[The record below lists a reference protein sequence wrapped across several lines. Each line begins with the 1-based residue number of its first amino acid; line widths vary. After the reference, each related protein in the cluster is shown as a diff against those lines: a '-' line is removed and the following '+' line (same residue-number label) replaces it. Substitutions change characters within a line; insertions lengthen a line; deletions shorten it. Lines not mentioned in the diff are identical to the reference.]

1 MALSQLY
8 IISEE
13 NMKNNQYCYLK
24 KARGNR
30 IISALAISSLLL
42 VVSGCD
48 STMKESKPT
57 DTVTNTAPNLDNPS
71 LSDKNK
77 NNSDYKA
84 VSKDGF
90 IAADDGASTPY
101 GIEKVTTANNQ
112 FAVDMYQQINGQPD
126 QADDNVFFSPYSLS
140 TAMAML
146 YAAAEG
152 ETKAQIQK
160 TFHYPAPAILNPNSA
175 ALYNQFNKPN
185 PDYKLATVNDLWMQ
199 QGLTPTKSYIDTVQR
214 YYSGQVTALDFE
226 GSPDSARQTIN
237 KKIVEKTKQMIPELL
252 PKGSIKSDTAVVLT
266 NAVYFKGDWTLPFT
280 AERTSAQPFY
290 NAIGRASTVQ
300 MMQQQSYFSYYEDKH
315 IQVVQLPYK
324 GDDLS
329 MLVVLPKFNHKL
341 AMQQLT
347 KSLSATKIKQWRS
360 GLVRQEVDLQLPKF
374 KLDARY
380 QMKTLLADM
389 GMPKAFNNGAEFNL
403 YADGTPIKLDEV
415 YHQAVVTVDEKGT
428 EAAAAAGAVGMYVGM
443 SYPVEFKADH
453 PFMFMIKDNKTDAIL
468 FLGQVN
474 KP

>member
-1 MALSQLY
+1 MQNDPIRCFKYA
-8 IISEE
+8 
-13 NMKNNQYCYLK
+13 
-24 KARGNR
+24 AHNR
-30 IISALAISSLLL
+30 VISALAITSLLF

-48 STMKESKPT
+48 STIRNKSTVAVTDSIPHNQPT
-57 DTVTNTAPNLDNPS
+57 INHQAPPTEVKTLT
-71 LSDKNK
+71 
-77 NNSDYKA
+77 
-84 VSKDGF
+84 
-90 IAADDGASTPY
+90 STPE
-101 GIEKVTTANNQ
+101 GIAEVVNTNNQ
-112 FAVDMYQQINGQPD
+112 FAIDMYQQINGQPD
-126 QADDNVFFSPYSLS
+126 QADKNVFFSPYSLS
-140 TAMAML
+140 TAVAML
-146 YAAAEG
+146 YVAAEG

-160 TFHYPAPAILNPNSA
+160 TFHYPVSAILNPNSA

-199 QGLTPTKSYIDTVQR
+199 QGLTLNKSYADTVQR

-226 GSPDSARQTIN
+226 GSPDPARQTIN
-237 KKIVEKTKQMIPELL
+237 KKIADKTNQLIPELL

-280 AERTSAQPFY
+280 AERTSAEPFY
-290 NAIGRASTVQ
+290 SAIGRASTVQ
-300 MMQQQSYFSYYEDKH
+300 MMQQQSYFDYYEDKH

-329 MLVVLPKFNHKL
+329 MLVVLPKLNHKL
-341 AMQQLT
+341 AMQQLA

-453 PFMFMIKDNKTDAIL
+453 PFMFVIKDNKTDAIL

>member
-1 MALSQLY
+1 MQ
-8 IISEE
+8 
-13 NMKNNQYCYLK
+13 NNPFYCFKY
-24 KARGNR
+24 AAHNR
-30 IISALAISSLLL
+30 VISALAITSLLF

-48 STMKESKPT
+48 STIRNKSTAAVTETIPHNQPT
-57 DTVTNTAPNLDNPS
+57 INHQAPPIEE
-71 LSDKNK
+71 
-77 NNSDYKA
+77 KA
-84 VSKDGF
+84 L
-90 IAADDGASTPY
+90 ISTPE
-101 GIEKVTTANNQ
+101 GIAEIITANNQ
-112 FAVDMYQQINGQPD
+112 FAFDMYQQINGQPD
-126 QADDNVFFSPYSLS
+126 QADKNVFFSPYSLS

-199 QGLTPTKSYIDTVQR
+199 QGLTLNKSYADTVQH

-226 GSPDSARQTIN
+226 GSPDPARQTIN
-237 KKIVEKTKQMIPELL
+237 KKIAEKTKQLIPQLL

-266 NAVYFKGDWTLPFT
+266 NAVYFKGDWTMPFT

-300 MMQQQSYFSYYEDKH
+300 MMQQQSYFDYYEDKH

-329 MLVVLPKFNHKL
+329 MLVVLPKLNHKL
-341 AMQQLT
+341 AMQQLA
-347 KSLSATKIKQWRS
+347 KSLNATKIKQWS
-360 GLVRQEVDLQLPKF
+360 AGLVRQEVDLQLPKF

-403 YADGTPIKLDEV
+403 YADGTPIRLDEV

>member
-1 MALSQLY
+1 MQNSQLV
-8 IISEE
+8 SV
-13 NMKNNQYCYLK
+13 
-24 KARGNR
+24 
-30 IISALAISSLLL
+30 LAISSLLL
-42 VVSGCD
+42 IVSGCD
-48 STMKESKPT
+48 STIKNNRAGAVT
-57 DTVTNTAPNLDNPS
+57 DTIPHNQPAINHQAPPIEEKVL
-71 LSDKNK
+71 
-77 NNSDYKA
+77 
-84 VSKDGF
+84 
-90 IAADDGASTPY
+90 ISTPE
-101 GIEKVTTANNQ
+101 GIAEIITANNQ
-112 FAVDMYQQINGQPD
+112 FAIAMYQQINGQPD
-126 QADDNVFFSPYSLS
+126 QADKNVFFSPYSLS
-140 TAMAML
+140 TVMAIL

-199 QGLTPTKSYIDTVQR
+199 QGLTLNKSYADTVQH

-226 GSPDSARQTIN
+226 GSPDPARQTIN
-237 KKIVEKTKQMIPELL
+237 KKIADKTKQLIPELL

-266 NAVYFKGDWTLPFT
+266 NAIYFKGDWTLPFT

-300 MMQQQSYFSYYEDKH
+300 MMEQQSYFSYYENKH

-329 MLVVLPKFNHKL
+329 MLVVLPKLNHKL
-341 AMQQLT
+341 AMQQLA
-347 KSLSATKIKQWRS
+347 KSLNATKIKQWS
-360 GLVRQEVDLQLPKF
+360 AGLVRQEVDLQLPKF

-403 YADGTPIKLDEV
+403 YADGPPIKLDEV

-453 PFMFMIKDNKTDAIL
+453 PFMFVIKDNKTDAIL

>member
-1 MALSQLY
+1 M
-8 IISEE
+8 
-13 NMKNNQYCYLK
+13 
-24 KARGNR
+24 
-30 IISALAISSLLL
+30 
-42 VVSGCD
+42 VTGCD
-48 STMKESKPT
+48 STIKNKSTVAVT
-57 DTVTNTAPNLDNPS
+57 DTIPRNQPTINHQAPPIEA
-71 LSDKNK
+71 
-77 NNSDYKA
+77 KA
-84 VSKDGF
+84 LT
-90 IAADDGASTPY
+90 STPE
-101 GIEKVTTANNQ
+101 GIAEVVTANNQ
-112 FAVDMYQQINGQPD
+112 FAIDMYQQINGQPD
-126 QADDNVFFSPYSLS
+126 QADKNVFFSPYSLS

-160 TFHYPAPAILNPNSA
+160 TFHYPVPAILNPNSA
-175 ALYNQFNKPN
+175 ALYNQFNKSN

-199 QGLTPTKSYIDTVQR
+199 QGLRPNQNYLDTVQR
-214 YYSGQVTALDFE
+214 YYGGKVTTLDFE
-226 GSPDSARQTIN
+226 GSPDPARQTIN
-237 KKIVEKTKQMIPELL
+237 KKIADKTKQMILELL

-266 NAVYFKGDWTLPFT
+266 NAIYFKGDWTMPFT

-300 MMQQQSYFSYYEDKH
+300 MMQQQSYFDYYEDKY

-341 AMQQLT
+341 AMQQLA

-360 GLVRQEVDLQLPKF
+360 GLVRQEVNLQLPKF

-403 YADGTPIKLDEV
+403 YADGPPIKLDEV

-443 SYPVEFKADH
+443 SYPVKFKADH
-453 PFMFMIKDNKTDAIL
+453 PFMFVIKDNKTDAIL

>member
-1 MALSQLY
+1 MQNDPLRYFRYA
-8 IISEE
+8 
-13 NMKNNQYCYLK
+13 
-24 KARGNR
+24 AHNR
-30 IISALAISSLLL
+30 VISALAITSLLL
-42 VVSGCD
+42 VVTGCD
-48 STMKESKPT
+48 NIMRNNRMDAVT
-57 DTVTNTAPNLDNPS
+57 DTIPHNQPTINHQALPIEV
-71 LSDKNK
+71 
-77 NNSDYKA
+77 KA
-84 VSKDGF
+84 LT
-90 IAADDGASTPY
+90 STPE
-101 GIEKVTTANNQ
+101 GIAEVVTANNQ
-112 FAVDMYQQINGQPD
+112 FAIDMYQQINGKSEQVD
-126 QADDNVFFSPYSLS
+126 ENVFFSPYSLS

-160 TFHYPAPAILNPNSA
+160 TFHYPGPAILNPNSA
-175 ALYNQFNKPN
+175 ALYNQFNTPN

-226 GSPDSARQTIN
+226 GSPDPARQTIN
-237 KKIVEKTKQMIPELL
+237 KKIAEKTKQLIPELL

-266 NAVYFKGDWTLPFT
+266 NAVYFKGDWTTPFT

-300 MMQQQSYFSYYEDKH
+300 MMQQQSYFDYYEDKH

-329 MLVVLPKFNHKL
+329 MLVVLPKLNHKL
-341 AMQQLT
+341 AMQQLA
-347 KSLSATKIKQWRS
+347 KSLNATKIKQWS
-360 GLVRQEVDLQLPKF
+360 AGLVRQEVDLQLPKF
-374 KLDARY
+374 TLDARY
-380 QMKTLLADM
+380 QMKTLLGDM
-389 GMPKAFNNGAEFNL
+389 GMTKAFNNEAEFNL
-403 YADGTPIKLDEV
+403 YADGPPIKLDEV

-443 SYPVEFKADH
+443 SYPAEFKADH
-453 PFMFMIKDNKTDAIL
+453 PFMFIIKDNKTDAIL

>member
-1 MALSQLY
+1 MQNSQLV
-8 IISEE
+8 SV
-13 NMKNNQYCYLK
+13 
-24 KARGNR
+24 
-30 IISALAISSLLL
+30 LAISSLLL
-42 VVSGCD
+42 IVSGCD
-48 STMKESKPT
+48 STIKNNRAGAVT
-57 DTVTNTAPNLDNPS
+57 DTIPHNQPAINHQAPP
-71 LSDKNK
+71 
-77 NNSDYKA
+77 
-84 VSKDGF
+84 
-90 IAADDGASTPY
+90 IE
-101 GIEKVTTANNQ
+101 EKVLISTLEGIAEIITANNQ
-112 FAVDMYQQINGQPD
+112 FAIAMYQQINGQPD
-126 QADDNVFFSPYSLS
+126 QADKNVFFSPYSLS
-140 TAMAML
+140 TAMAMV

-199 QGLTPTKSYIDTVQR
+199 QGLTLNKSYADTVQH

-226 GSPDSARQTIN
+226 GSPDPARQTIN
-237 KKIVEKTKQMIPELL
+237 KKIADKTKQLIPELL

-266 NAVYFKGDWTLPFT
+266 NAIYFKGDWTLPFT

-300 MMQQQSYFSYYEDKH
+300 MMQQQSYFSYYENKH

-329 MLVVLPKFNHKL
+329 MLVVLPKLNHKL
-341 AMQQLT
+341 AMQQLA
-347 KSLSATKIKQWRS
+347 KSLNATKIKQWS
-360 GLVRQEVDLQLPKF
+360 AGLVRQEVDLQLPKF

-403 YADGTPIKLDEV
+403 YADGPPIKLDEV

-428 EAAAAAGAVGMYVGM
+428 EAAAAAGAVGMYVGR

-453 PFMFMIKDNKTDAIL
+453 PFMFVIKDNKTDAIL

>member
-1 MALSQLY
+1 MQNSQLV
-8 IISEE
+8 SV
-13 NMKNNQYCYLK
+13 
-24 KARGNR
+24 
-30 IISALAISSLLL
+30 LAISSLLL
-42 VVSGCD
+42 IVSGCD
-48 STMKESKPT
+48 NTIRNNTVS
-57 DTVTNTAPNLDNPS
+57 TVTDMITPS
-71 LSDKNK
+71 PQTISNQVPLTEVKTLT
-77 NNSDYKA
+77 
-84 VSKDGF
+84 
-90 IAADDGASTPY
+90 STPE
-101 GIEKVTTANNQ
+101 GIAEVVTANNQ
-112 FAVDMYQQINGQPD
+112 FAIAMYQQINGQPD
-126 QADDNVFFSPYSLS
+126 QADKNVFFSPYSLS

-175 ALYNQFNKPN
+175 TLYNQFNKPS

-226 GSPDSARQTIN
+226 GSPDPARQTIN
-237 KKIVEKTKQMIPELL
+237 KKIAEKTKQMIPELL
-252 PKGSIKSDTAVVLT
+252 PKGSIKSNTAVVLT
-266 NAVYFKGDWTLPFT
+266 NAIYFKGDWTMPFT
-280 AERTSAQPFY
+280 AERTSAKPFY

-300 MMQQQSYFSYYEDKH
+300 MMQQQSYFDYYEDKH

-329 MLVVLPKFNHKL
+329 MLVVLPKLNHKL
-341 AMQQLT
+341 AMQQLA
-347 KSLSATKIKQWRS
+347 KSLSATKIKQWS
-360 GLVRQEVDLQLPKF
+360 VGLVRQEVDLQLPKF
-374 KLDARY
+374 TLDARY
-380 QMKTLLADM
+380 QMKTLLGDM
-389 GMPKAFNNGAEFNL
+389 GMTKAFNNEAEFNL
-403 YADGTPIKLDEV
+403 YADGPPIKLDEV

>member
-1 MALSQLY
+1 MQNDPLRYFRYA
-8 IISEE
+8 
-13 NMKNNQYCYLK
+13 
-24 KARGNR
+24 AHNR
-30 IISALAISSLLL
+30 VISALAITSLVLG
-42 VVSGCD
+42 VSGCD
-48 STMKESKPT
+48 
-57 DTVTNTAPNLDNPS
+57 NAI
-71 LSDKNK
+71 K
-77 NNSDYKA
+77 NNRTGA
-84 VSKDGF
+84 VTGMV
-90 IAADDGASTPY
+90 TPNQSAINHQAPPIEVMTTVATPE
-101 GIEKVTTANNQ
+101 GIKEVITANNQ
-112 FAVDMYQQINGQPD
+112 FAFDMYQQINGQPD
-126 QADDNVFFSPYSLS
+126 QADKNVFFSPYSLS

-146 YAAAEG
+146 YTAAEG

-226 GSPDSARQTIN
+226 GSPDPARQTIN
-237 KKIVEKTKQMIPELL
+237 KKIADKTKQLIPELL

-266 NAVYFKGDWTLPFT
+266 NTVYFKGDWTLPFT

-300 MMQQQSYFSYYEDKH
+300 MMQQQSYFDYYEDKH

-329 MLVVLPKFNHKL
+329 MLVVLPKLNHKL
-341 AMQQLT
+341 AMQQLA
-347 KSLSATKIKQWRS
+347 KSLNATKIKQWS
-360 GLVRQEVDLQLPKF
+360 AGLVRQEVDLQLPKF

-389 GMPKAFNNGAEFNL
+389 GMPRAFNNEAEFNL
-403 YADGTPIKLDEV
+403 YADGPPIKLDEV

-428 EAAAAAGAVGMYVGM
+428 EAAAAAGAVGMYVGR

-453 PFMFMIKDNKTDAIL
+453 PFMFVIKDNKTDAIL

>member
-1 MALSQLY
+1 MQNSQLV
-8 IISEE
+8 SV
-13 NMKNNQYCYLK
+13 
-24 KARGNR
+24 
-30 IISALAISSLLL
+30 LAISSLLL
-42 VVSGCD
+42 IVSGCD
-48 STMKESKPT
+48 STIKNNRAGAVT
-57 DTVTNTAPNLDNPS
+57 DTIPHNQPAINHQAPPIEEKVL
-71 LSDKNK
+71 
-77 NNSDYKA
+77 
-84 VSKDGF
+84 
-90 IAADDGASTPY
+90 ISTPE
-101 GIEKVTTANNQ
+101 GIAEIITANNQ
-112 FAVDMYQQINGQPD
+112 FAIAMYQQINGQPD
-126 QADDNVFFSPYSLS
+126 QADKNVFFSPYSLS

-226 GSPDSARQTIN
+226 GSPDPARQTIN
-237 KKIVEKTKQMIPELL
+237 KRIAEKTKQMIPELL

-266 NAVYFKGDWTLPFT
+266 NAIYFKGDWTMPFT

-300 MMQQQSYFSYYEDKH
+300 MMQQQSYFSYYENKH

-329 MLVVLPKFNHKL
+329 MLVVLPKLNHKL
-341 AMQQLT
+341 AMQQLA
-347 KSLSATKIKQWRS
+347 KSLNATKIKQWS
-360 GLVRQEVDLQLPKF
+360 AGLVRQEVDLQLPKF

-403 YADGTPIKLDEV
+403 YADGPPIKLDEV

-453 PFMFMIKDNKTDAIL
+453 PFMFVIKDNKTDAIL

>member
-1 MALSQLY
+1 MQNDPLRYFRYA
-8 IISEE
+8 
-13 NMKNNQYCYLK
+13 
-24 KARGNR
+24 AHNR
-30 IISALAISSLLL
+30 VISALAITSLVLG
-42 VVSGCD
+42 VSGCD
-48 STMKESKPT
+48 
-57 DTVTNTAPNLDNPS
+57 NAI
-71 LSDKNK
+71 K
-77 NNSDYKA
+77 NNRTGA
-84 VSKDGF
+84 VTGMV
-90 IAADDGASTPY
+90 TPNQSAINHQAPPIEVMTTVATPE
-101 GIEKVTTANNQ
+101 GIKEVITANNQ
-112 FAVDMYQQINGQPD
+112 FAIDMYQQINGQPD
-126 QADDNVFFSPYSLS
+126 QADKNVFFSPYSLS

-146 YAAAEG
+146 YTAAEG

-160 TFHYPAPAILNPNSA
+160 TFHYPTPTTLNPNSA

>member
-1 MALSQLY
+1 MQNDPLRYFRYA
-8 IISEE
+8 
-13 NMKNNQYCYLK
+13 
-24 KARGNR
+24 AHNR
-30 IISALAISSLLL
+30 VISALAITSLVLG
-42 VVSGCD
+42 VSGCD
-48 STMKESKPT
+48 
-57 DTVTNTAPNLDNPS
+57 NAI
-71 LSDKNK
+71 K
-77 NNSDYKA
+77 NNRTGAVTGMVTPNQPTINHQAPPTEVKA
-84 VSKDGF
+84 LISTSEG
-90 IAADDGASTPY
+90 IA
-101 GIEKVTTANNQ
+101 EVVTANNQ
-112 FAVDMYQQINGQPD
+112 FAIDMYQQINGQPD
-126 QADDNVFFSPYSLS
+126 QADKNVFFSPYSLS
-140 TAMAML
+140 TAMAMV

-403 YADGTPIKLDEV
+403 YADGTPIRLDEV